1 MTVNVKTP
9 HLLMEAISSK
19 ICLRKKFLND
29 DLSGI
34 IGNRFI
40 QTLKNAMRLLK

>member
-9 HLLMEAISSK
+9 HLLVEAISSK

-29 DLSGI
+29 LPGR
-34 IGNRFI
+34 IGNGFV
-40 QTLKNAMRLLK
+40 QTLKNAMKLLK